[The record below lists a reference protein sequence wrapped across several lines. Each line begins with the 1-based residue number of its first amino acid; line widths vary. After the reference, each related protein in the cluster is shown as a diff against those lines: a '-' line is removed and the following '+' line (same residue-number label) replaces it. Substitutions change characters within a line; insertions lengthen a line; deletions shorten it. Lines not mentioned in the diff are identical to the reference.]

1 VRTLPRPASSRAR
14 VLFKKKHATALNG
27 PRDADR
33 LSRRLLVGIVLAV
46 AGNSMSS
53 DDDGA
58 ANAVRRARVALH
70 CCLGGRVVR
79 ILIVSAVLRGAGD
92 PVRGYSRPFAYS
104 FIQAAAAAAAARL
117 PDRAATFRAGRP
129 VHSGIRCKRPV
140 CLSNAQ
146 VLERRPTHLRCHG
159 SVHEWSVG
167 RARTLPGTDGKL
179 SAAYA
184 RAHVASVVRPPATS
198 GQRAVQCAQRRV
210 RGR

>member
-1 VRTLPRPASSRAR
+1 
-14 VLFKKKHATALNG
+14 
-27 PRDADR
+27 
-33 LSRRLLVGIVLAV
+33 VGIVLAV

-79 ILIVSAVLRGAGD
+79 SLIVSAVLRGAGD

-104 FIQAAAAAAAARL
+104 FIQAAAAAARL